1 MAIEI
6 SEKGAL
12 RSDAGH
18 TGSMAGAAN
27 AVEYQRLAGLRQAFR
42 GTIERLEQ
50 IIDLET
56 STLQQAAPIDLRAF
70 NHKKSHGLL
79 EMNRAMRTLES
90 ISFDQESLESLERLR
105 DKLGK
110 NLAVLESH
118 LKAVTQ
124 VSALIARAIE
134 ANESDGTYS
143 ATKYKPVLRT

>member
-1 MAIEI
+1 MA
-6 SEKGAL
+6 SETSDKGAL
-12 RSDAGH
+12 RSDPGKAGI
-18 TGSMAGAAN
+18 MAAADD
-27 AVEYQRLAGLRQAFR
+27 AVEDQRLAGLRQAFR
-42 GTIERLEQ
+42 GTIERIEQ

-56 STLQQAAPIDLRAF
+56 TTLQQSVPIDLRGF

-90 ISFDQESLESLERLR
+90 ISFDRESLASLERLR
-105 DKLGK
+105 RKLAR

-134 ANESDGTYS
+134 ANDSDGTYS
-143 ATKYKPVLRT
+143 ATKYKPVPKT

>member
-1 MAIEI
+1 MASEI
-6 SEKGAL
+6 GDKGAL
-12 RSDAGH
+12 RSDPGNA
-18 TGSMAGAAN
+18 GSMAGAVD
-27 AVEYQRLAGLRQAFR
+27 AVEYQRLAGLRQAFQ

-56 STLQQAAPIDLRAF
+56 TTLQQSVPIDLRGF

-90 ISFDQESLESLERLR
+90 ISFDQESLASLERLR

-124 VSALIARAIE
+124 VSGLIARAIE

-143 ATKYKPVLRT
+143 ATKYNPVPTT